1 MYLQRLFLGQLQLPL
16 SVVRTTEQSHART
29 RVPTCVL
36 ARNLWGWAFPLP
48 IRCITHLLLMGP
60 LCIPTETFL
69 ELSWLPQHLLGA
81 HLICFSFTS

>member
-16 SVVRTTEQSHART
+16 SRTTEQSHTRT
-29 RVPTCVL
+29 HAPTCAL
-36 ARNLWGWAFPLP
+36 AHSMWGWAFPLP
-48 IRCITHLLLMGP
+48 IRYITNLLLMGP